1 MLFANSIRNSIHAC
15 THGHML
21 THVPATCI
29 CTCVYIHV
37 HKLWAQVCS
46 LSLREPCFWE
56 LSADSVRSSMHACTR
71 GMCSHMHS
79 PHAST
84 CVCTYMYVCPS
95 ARTHTDADFTYPDLA
110 VIPPGLLH
118 LQRVLLASFHI
129 HVLASPVRTW
139 LRAKPASPHLPT
151 PGMDHGAPSFFNA
164 PPPSSAGFRAG
175 LTPLGGLIPT

>member
-1 MLFANSIRNSIHAC
+1 MHAC

-29 CTCVYIHV
+29 RTCPYIHV

-56 LSADSVRSSMHACTR
+56 LSADSVRSSMHTWHVLIRVLTTCFHMCVHTCT
-71 GMCSHMHS
+71 CAQVHTH
-79 PHAST
+79 
-84 CVCTYMYVCPS
+84 
-95 ARTHTDADFTYPDLA
+95 THTDADFTYPDLA
-110 VIPPGLLH
+110 VIPTGLLH
-118 LQRVLLASFHI
+118 LQRALLASFHI

-139 LRAKPASPHLPT
+139 LRAKPASPRLPT

-175 LTPLGGLIPT
+175 LTPLGGLTPT